1 MGKVE
6 NNLFAHA
13 PRDISIPSVVLYEL
27 QVGIAKSNNPK
38 KREEQL
44 TILLEQISVID
55 FSQREAKC
63 SAKIRAD
70 LEKKGTPIGPIDVLI
85 AGCAM
90 AHNLTLVTH
99 NTKEFNRVDSLK
111 IEDWF

>member
-1 MGKVE
+1 MGAVDT
-6 NNLFAHA
+6 NLFLHS
-13 PRDISIPSVVLYEL
+13 PKDICIPSIVLYEL

-44 TILLEQISVID
+44 TMLLEQIRIID
-55 FSQREAKC
+55 FTEREAKA

-70 LEKKGTPIGPIDVLI
+70 LEKRGTPIGPIDVLI

-90 AHNLTLVTH
+90 VHNMTLVTH
-99 NTKEFNRVDSLK
+99 NTKEFHRVDGLK
-111 IEDWF
+111 LEDWF